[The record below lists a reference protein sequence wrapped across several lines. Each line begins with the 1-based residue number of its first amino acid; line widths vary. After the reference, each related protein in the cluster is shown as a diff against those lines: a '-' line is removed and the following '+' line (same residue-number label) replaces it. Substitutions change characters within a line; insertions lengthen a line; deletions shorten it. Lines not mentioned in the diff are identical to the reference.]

1 MTTSYKLNDKVI
13 VTSVINAEYVGRID
27 DYKNIPS
34 DFNLEYLKNKYNE
47 PEKWRNYLNLD
58 NSKLQISNYGR
69 VRNSE
74 TDEYYNYSDKYK
86 LGGYL
91 YLKDWKS
98 IETDDFKFKDDYI
111 YQMVAKTWL
120 KTREKC
126 SMCKE
131 RHCELEIHHI
141 TNDGYD
147 NSVWNLVYLIKCEHS
162 KINHRTKEWKMNI
175 TC

>member
-1 MTTSYKLNDKVI
+1 MNFIDEKDI
-13 VTSVINAEYVGRID
+13 IIN
-27 DYKNIPS
+27 K
-34 DFNLEYLKNKYNE
+34 FN
-47 PEKWRNYLNLD
+47 LNLD

-74 TDEYYNYSDKYK
+74 TGEYYNYSDKYK

-162 KINHRTKEWKMNI
+162 KINHRTKE
-175 TC
+175 